1 MVHPTFIF
9 AIELLGQDAM
19 PWQQLMVLQTKNLSI
34 MEIKLRANIVMSKE
48 LTIEANDWAEAVE
61 KAQAMMTKPIPYRE
75 LTPTRVFYD
84 EISPM
89 NWMSDEEYKKL
100 CAIQQL

>member
-1 MVHPTFIF
+1 
-9 AIELLGQDAM
+9 
-19 PWQQLMVLQTKNLSI
+19 

-48 LTIEANDWAEAVE
+48 LTIEANDWTEALE
-61 KAQAMMTKPIPYRE
+61 KAQAMMAEPIPYKE

-89 NWMSDEEYKKL
+89 NWMSAEKWMEL
-100 CAIQQL
+100 CATQRL

>member
-1 MVHPTFIF
+1 
-9 AIELLGQDAM
+9 
-19 PWQQLMVLQTKNLSI
+19 

-48 LTIEANDWAEAVE
+48 LTIEANDWTEALE
-61 KAQAMMTKPIPYRE
+61 KAQAMMAEPIPYKE

-89 NWMSDEEYKKL
+89 NWMSDENGWNYALLNDCRKGRQD
-100 CAIQQL
+100 AARDHRYAGAV